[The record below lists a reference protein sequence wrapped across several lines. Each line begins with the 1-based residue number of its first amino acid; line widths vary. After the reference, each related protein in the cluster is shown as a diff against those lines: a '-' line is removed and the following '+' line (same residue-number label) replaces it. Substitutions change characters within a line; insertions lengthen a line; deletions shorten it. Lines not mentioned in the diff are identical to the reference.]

1 MKKGECSFYWTS
13 VSFHRPFL
21 SISTEIIVETNV
33 IVTTGAALIH
43 GHSKILFLVS
53 KSFMIGVHLIYI
65 ILE

>member
-13 VSFHRPFL
+13 VSFHRPLL

-43 GHSKILFLVS
+43 GHSKILLLV

-65 ILE
+65 IPE